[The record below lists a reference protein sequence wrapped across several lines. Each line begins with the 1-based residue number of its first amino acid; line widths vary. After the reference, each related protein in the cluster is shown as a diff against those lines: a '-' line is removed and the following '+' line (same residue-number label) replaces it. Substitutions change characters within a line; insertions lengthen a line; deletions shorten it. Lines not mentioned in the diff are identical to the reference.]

1 MATYCCFREIIYIRN
16 KTSCV
21 LILLSLVASKDNVRL
36 NDVML
41 ELENHSRYVHV
52 LQYAKRIQK
61 LRRRN
66 Q

>member
-1 MATYCCFREIIYIRN
+1 MATYCCFREINYIRN

-66 Q
+66 H